1 MYTLRLSFNY
11 FIITQQIM
19 NRDTRK
25 DVIEKTHYVRVSREN
40 YRLLTPRPL
49 CKKVEIELHLDK
61 RLLAVSNNRGPRS
74 KEAAFCRRYAEG
86 FSVNAS

>member
-1 MYTLRLSFNY
+1 MLLGQMYTPRLSFNY

-40 YRLLTPRPL
+40 YRLLTRPL
-49 CKKVEIELHLDK
+49 RKKVEIELHLDK
-61 RLLAVSNNRGPRS
+61 RLLAVSNNREPRS
-74 KEAAFCRRYAEG
+74 KEAAFYRR
-86 FSVNAS
+86 